1 MLLGGAAPGTVSL
14 VNVHVEAELE
24 DDGRWIGAVPEL
36 PGVLVYADTREG
48 AVNAALALALR
59 VLADRAEHGEPVTL
73 PLTVALVA

>member
-1 MLLGGAAPGTVSL
+1 MPAPADRATL
-14 VNVHVEAELE
+14 PAMNVHVETEQE

-36 PGVLVYADTREG
+36 PGVLVYADTREA

-59 VLADRAEHGEPVTL
+59 VLADRAEHGEAVTL